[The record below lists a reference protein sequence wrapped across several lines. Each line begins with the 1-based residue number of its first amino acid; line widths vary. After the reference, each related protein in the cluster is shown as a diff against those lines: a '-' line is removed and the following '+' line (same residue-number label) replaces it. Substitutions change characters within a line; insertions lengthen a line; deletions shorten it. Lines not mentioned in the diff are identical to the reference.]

1 MFWSTVVCQPQNVMA
16 SGLGQVGRWRSTILE
31 DPNLHCSRRGPCQ
44 RPLARNVDSVAIR
57 AGRRRPHPRAWET
70 LAELAGVSEVKVD
83 PDRDR
88 CLQRILR
95 KSVQTGK
102 GPPLLSDSR
111 QRLADVRQIA
121 MSRAQWICC
130 IRCGQVSGR
139 NPRVGGCALS
149 PMSFTRACHV
159 RIW

>member
-1 MFWSTVVCQPQNVMA
+1 MFSSTIVCQPQNVMT
-16 SGLGQVGRWRSTILE
+16 SGLGRSVDGGARFSKTPTCIAVAAVHVNGRR
-31 DPNLHCSRRGPCQ
+31 
-44 RPLARNVDSVAIR
+44 ARNVDSVAIR

-121 MSRAQWICC
+121 MIRAQWICC